1 MPAFVTPHVAWLA
14 RIGTRLARTSL
25 AMNNDLS
32 SQVSWL
38 QAPGHTAWRLA
49 EGQRL
54 LAFARAAR
62 LAEGFGDLDAAGRL
76 DLDASAQTL
85 TTARMTHCFALA
97 HLQGLPGHLG
107 LAAHGVSALRGP
119 LKDARYGGWFAQAGG
134 RQDSGK
140 DAYLHAFV
148 ALAASSAVVAGVDD
162 AEALLSDAIDIIER
176 HFWSE
181 EEGALREAYARAWQ
195 MPEPYRGAN
204 SNMHATEAFLALA
217 DVTGNPVWLHRA
229 LRIAERIIHA
239 HAAANGYRV
248 VEHFDVFWRPLKDY
262 NQAHPADHFRPYG
275 TTPGHAFEWARLLLH
290 LEASLARCGHQ
301 PPPWLVDSARALFD
315 AACAQAWSLDGQPG
329 FVYTLGWDDQPR
341 VRARLHWVHA
351 EACACAAALLQ
362 RTGQARFEQWY
373 RRCWDFI
380 TEHFIDLEGGSWH
393 HELDAD
399 NRPAGT
405 IWPGKPDLYH
415 AYQALLLPG
424 LPLARSLA
432 SGLALNVTKR

>member
-1 MPAFVTPHVAWLA
+1 
-14 RIGTRLARTSL
+14 
-25 AMNNDLS
+25 MNNDLS

-76 DLDASAQTL
+76 ALDASAQTL

-248 VEHFDVFWRPLKDY
+248 V
-262 NQAHPADHFRPYG
+262 
-275 TTPGHAFEWARLLLH
+275 
-290 LEASLARCGHQ
+290 
-301 PPPWLVDSARALFD
+301 
-315 AACAQAWSLDGQPG
+315 
-329 FVYTLGWDDQPR
+329 
-341 VRARLHWVHA
+341 
-351 EACACAAALLQ
+351 
-362 RTGQARFEQWY
+362 
-373 RRCWDFI
+373 
-380 TEHFIDLEGGSWH
+380 
-393 HELDAD
+393 
-399 NRPAGT
+399 
-405 IWPGKPDLYH
+405 
-415 AYQALLLPG
+415 
-424 LPLARSLA
+424 
-432 SGLALNVTKR
+432 